1 MKNLVLII
9 SLGVAL
15 FASSFEEI
23 KANIKTQN
31 ISGNFTQTKI
41 LKGFNNAFKSYGSF
55 ALGENELLWQ
65 SSKPIASTMIINKD
79 GIFQKKDDELIKT
92 SQNFDEKLF
101 LALIRLDES
110 ELKKEFEH
118 KISSS
123 KESWGIVL
131 TPKNLLLKQIF
142 TQISLNGDKFLKRI
156 ELDEVSGDKT
166 INEFYDIK

>member
-1 MKNLVLII
+1 MKNLIAIL
-9 SLGVAL
+9 SLGLSL
-15 FASSFEEI
+15 FATNFEEI
-23 KANIKTQN
+23 KSNIKTQN

-55 ALGENELLWQ
+55 SLNENELLWQ
-65 SSKPIASTMIINKD
+65 NSKPISSTLIINKD
-79 GIFQKKDDELIKT
+79 GVFQKNGDDLIKT
-92 SQNFDEKLF
+92 GQNFDEKLF
-101 LALIRLDES
+101 LALVRLDEN
-110 ELKKEFEH
+110 ELKKEFEY

-123 KESWGIVL
+123 SKGWYIVL

-142 TQISLNGDKFLKRI
+142 TQISLSGDEFLKRL